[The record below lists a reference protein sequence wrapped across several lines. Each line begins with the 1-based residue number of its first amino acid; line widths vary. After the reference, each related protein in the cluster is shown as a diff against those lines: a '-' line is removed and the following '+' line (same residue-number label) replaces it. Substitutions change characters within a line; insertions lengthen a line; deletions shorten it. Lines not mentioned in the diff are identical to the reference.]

1 MSLRWIGKA
10 SKTGHSS
17 PCICTLK
24 RLAVSSHYY
33 SFFSSC
39 ITVKKVPADVPLAF
53 MAKAIWLIQ
62 GNVSRI
68 QKLKKRKKQPDYSF
82 PWKVSGDM
90 GSQKCKI
97 NLYNIMC
104 TEPNLSWL
112 YVSVLTPWS
121 HFSFSFFICLW
132 NLWVSDKLHAA
143 RQHLQLIS
151 GLLFCLHSER
161 TQFIAADTIW
171 RLHQADSSHAVI
183 LFSSTGDRFA
193 HSHRQWK
200 M

>member
-1 MSLRWIGKA
+1 MFPWLSWQKLSDWYKEMSAESKSLKKEKNNLIIPSRERSAATWDLRNVRWICTTLGVPSQTWA
-10 SKTGHSS
+10 GYMCLSS
-17 PCICTLK
+17 P
-24 RLAVSSHYY
+24 
-33 SFFSSC
+33 
-39 ITVKKVPADVPLAF
+39 PG
-53 MAKAIWLIQ
+53 LI
-62 GNVSRI
+62 
-68 QKLKKRKKQPDYSF
+68 F
-82 PWKVSGDM
+82 
-90 GSQKCKI
+90 
-97 NLYNIMC
+97 
-104 TEPNLSWL
+104 
-112 YVSVLTPWS
+112 
-121 HFSFSFFICLW
+121 FFICLW